1 MARIRTGS
9 PIMPKAKRKLS
20 SGNNIAPYASL
31 LLLLVPVLCCDSQC
45 RCLWFCVGLG
55 IVAAGSLC
63 VLLGLVRELKLLGV
77 RLTF

>member
-1 MARIRTGS
+1 MARIRTGLL
-9 PIMPKAKRKLS
+9 IMPNAKRTLS
-20 SGNNIAPYASL
+20 SGNHIASYGSL

-55 IVAAGSLC
+55 IVAAGGLY